1 MHNFQKPENALKRA
15 AELRAIGQSEEALQI
30 LHSAIGHRSFRIQG
44 WDMVQEQIM
53 MEYVALCIAQDKLRM
68 ARDGLHQYRLVAQH
82 ANATSL
88 GKVVVELLDHAEERL
103 RKIKAEVEADA
114 TKAEELERARI
125 AGGFDNEYGEAP
137 EEIMAF
143 TLQLEVR
150 DATARS
156 LQNVFRFLW
165 ETYKMI
171 LDIMRATPK
180 LEKVYHDTARK
191 AIQFCKDNGRLSEFK
206 RLCEV
211 LRAHNTFLMK
221 VKHKPEM
228 ECMLKPELHIETRIN
243 QLIAACDMSLWKE
256 AFNTV
261 EDLYML
267 GIRDYIAKTFQG
279 SVSVLG
285 QQREKLLKWL
295 AIFYEKLALI
305 FLVSDQH
312 LFHALAVLRY
322 VMHIRMYKKK
332 VAPEDVQYLCSKAV
346 LAVLAV
352 PTHTKSGPDGS
363 DLMSSSSASVYEM
376 QKRMASLLG
385 YNTIPTRDTL
395 HYALTMKNI
404 LPMADENTRKL
415 YDIVHGTG
423 AASMQLCKQV
433 LPLLKETEE
442 PASAVASVTP
452 SFAYKAERQVPNP
465 VVVKFFDKLSNYYP
479 NIKSVIYYKV
489 LNNIS
494 KVYATMTIDFFV
506 KTICPSEF
514 YSWNYAEKS
523 IADLVQRG
531 LCHIRLDYANGVLYF
546 NASKGTADSIA
557 AVRHH
562 LTNLGR
568 NLYYAMRVVD
578 PEQSKRSEDRHLQ
591 LVSIKNNIEK
601 ERAKL
606 MKRTSEIYQRRQEH
620 QEEMMRAEEERK
632 RQEIEQKLLEER
644 VEKER
649 RESTALFDVT
659 KHVSNNQRKKDEKM
673 RMKMETAQQMLEAI
687 RKLGGNQGA
696 KIVIKGKTLD
706 EINVDDVMDGFVD
719 FDDVEKA
726 QEELKLRERQEIAKQ
741 RRAEVKRLDHFVR
754 ALREH
759 QQELYADWQKRVL
772 EEDTKK
778 LLDIQQKREATWKED
793 TEAMR
798 IQKNALIEVIADKEK
813 WVNDTMAKRQEVYDA
828 AIKEQRARF
837 REIMVRD
844 KIRRACER
852 REYETR
858 KQREM
863 EEERIREEE
872 RLRREMEERRRR
884 EEEAER
890 QRKLSEIAEKQRAK
904 ELEIQRRLDE
914 QAARQTQSVAAP
926 EIRRAESRP
935 KPQVRDEP
943 EIWRSD
949 SRRADPSPQQPPS
962 FDSEKTRK
970 FKAFSQRHREPSTRQ
985 TEDTDSWRR

>member
-15 AELRAIGQSEEALQI
+15 AELRAVGQSEEALQT
-30 LHSAIGHRSFRIQG
+30 LHSAIGHRSFKLQG

-53 MEYVALCIAQDKLRM
+53 MEYVALCISQDKLRM

-103 RKIKAEVEADA
+103 RRFKADIAADA
-114 TKAEELERARI
+114 TKAENLEKTQISA
-125 AGGFDNEYGEAP
+125 GFDAEYGEAP

-150 DATARS
+150 DATARQ
-156 LQNVFRFLW
+156 LQNVYRFLW

-180 LEKVYHDTARK
+180 LERVYHDTARK
-191 AIQFCKDNGRLSEFK
+191 AIQFCKENGRLSEFK

-211 LRAHNTFLMK
+211 LRAHNAFLMK

-243 QLIAACDMSLWKE
+243 QLVAACDMSLWKE

-305 FLVSDQH
+305 FLVADLH

-332 VAPEDVQYLCSKAV
+332 VAPEDVQYMCSKAV
-346 LAVLAV
+346 MAVLAV
-352 PTHTKSGPDGS
+352 PEHSKNESETG
-363 DLMSSSSASVYEM
+363 DLMSSLSTSVYEM

-385 YNTIPTRDTL
+385 YNTIPTKESL

-404 LPMADENTRKL
+404 LPMADENTKKL
-415 YDIVHGTG
+415 YDLMQGKGTV
-423 AASMQLCKQV
+423 SMQLCKQV

-442 PASAVASVTP
+442 PASAATSTP
-452 SFAYKAERQVPNP
+452 TTNLLYKAERQVPNP

-479 NIKSVIYYKV
+479 MIKAVIYHKV
-489 LNNIS
+489 LNSIS
-494 KVYATMTIDFFV
+494 NVYATMTIDFFV
-506 KTICPSEF
+506 KAICPEEF
-514 YSWNYAEKS
+514 YPWNVAEKS

-531 LCHIRLDYANGVLYF
+531 LCHIRLDYSNGVLYF
-546 NASKGTADSIA
+546 NASKGTVDSIA

-568 NLYYAMRVVD
+568 NLYHAMRIID
-578 PEQSKRSEDRHLQ
+578 PNYTKNTEDRHLQ
-591 LVSIKNNIEK
+591 MLSMKNNIEK
-601 ERAKL
+601 ERQKL

-620 QEEMMRAEEERK
+620 QEEMLRAEEERK
-632 RQEIEQKLLEER
+632 RQEIEQKILEER
-644 VEKER
+644 AEKER
-649 RESTALFDVT
+649 REEVLRQME
-659 KHVSNNQRKKDEKM
+659 NQRKKDEKM
-673 RMKMETAQQMLEAI
+673 KMKMETAQQMLEAI
-687 RKLGGNQGA
+687 RKLGGGQA
-696 KIVIKGKTLD
+696 SKIVIKGKTLA
-706 EINVDDVMDGFVD
+706 EINVEDVMDGFVD

-726 QEELKLRERQEIAKQ
+726 QEELKLKERQEIAKQ
-741 RRAEVKRLDHFVR
+741 RRAEIKRLDHYVR

-759 QQELYADWQKRVL
+759 QQELYESWKKQVL

-778 LLDIQQKREATWKED
+778 LLEIQQKREAMWKAD
-793 TEAMR
+793 TE
-798 IQKNALIEVIADKEK
+798 ILKEQKNALIEAIPEKEK
-813 WVNDTMAKRQEVYDA
+813 WINDTMARRQAIYDA
-828 AIKEQRARF
+828 EIEEQRKRFTEILIKDKIQRAR
-837 REIMVRD
+837 
-844 KIRRACER
+844 ER
-852 REYETR
+852 RDYELR
-858 KQREM
+858 RQKEL

-872 RLRREMEERRRR
+872 RMRREMEEKRKQ

-890 QRKLSEIAEKQRAK
+890 KRKLMEIAEKQRAK

-914 QAARQTQSVAAP
+914 QAARKSRTLTTAPVP
-926 EIRRAESRP
+926 EIRRPEPRG
-935 KPQVRDEP
+935 KTQVSEEP
-943 EIWRSD
+943 EMWRSD
-949 SRRADPSPQQPPS
+949 SKKSDTTAKTGST
-962 FDSEKTRK
+962 FDSDKSRK
-970 FKAFSQRHREPSTRQ
+970 YKAFPQRTRESTAKQ
-985 TEDTDSWRR
+985 SDDYDSWRR

>member
-53 MEYVALCIAQDKLRM
+53 MEYVALCISQDKLRM

-82 ANATSL
+82 ANSTSL

-103 RKIKAEVEADA
+103 RRIKAEIAADA
-114 TKAEELERARI
+114 TKAEELERAKI
-125 AGGFDNEYGEAP
+125 SAGFDAEYGEAP

-150 DATARS
+150 DATARQ
-156 LQNVFRFLW
+156 LQNVYRFLW

-191 AIQFCKDNGRLSEFK
+191 AIQFCKENGRLSEFK

-243 QLIAACDMSLWKE
+243 QLVAACDMSLWKE

-305 FLVSDQH
+305 FLVADLP

-332 VAPEDVQYLCSKAV
+332 VSPEDVQYLCSKAV

-352 PTHTKSGPDGS
+352 PENNTIGTETN
-363 DLMSSSSASVYEM
+363 DLMSTLSTSVYEM
-376 QKRMASLLG
+376 QKRMAALMG
-385 YNTIPTRDTL
+385 YNTIPTRESL

-415 YDIVHGTG
+415 YELMQGKGTM
-423 AASMQLCKQV
+423 SMQLCKQV
-433 LPLLKETEE
+433 LPLFKETEE
-442 PASAVASVTP
+442 PAGASAAVTTD
-452 SFAYKAERQVPNP
+452 SLYKAERQVPNP

-479 NIKSVIYYKV
+479 RIKAVIYQKV

-494 KVYATMTIDFFV
+494 RVYATMTIDFFV
-506 KTICPSEF
+506 KTICPEEF
-514 YSWNYAEKS
+514 YPWNFAEKS
-523 IADLVQRG
+523 IADLVQNG
-531 LCHIRLDYANGVLYF
+531 QCHIRLDYANGVLYF
-546 NASKGTADSIA
+546 NSSKGTADSIA
-557 AVRHH
+557 AVRYH

-568 NLYYAMRVVD
+568 NLYYAMRAID
-578 PEQSKRSEDRHLQ
+578 PNRARRTEDRHLQ
-591 LVSIKNNIEK
+591 MVSMKNNIEK
-601 ERAKL
+601 ERVKL
-606 MKRTSEIYQRRQEH
+606 MKRTNEIYQRRQEH

-632 RQEIEQKLLEER
+632 RQEIEQKMMEER
-644 VEKER
+644 AEKER
-649 RESTALFDVT
+649 REEVLRQME
-659 KHVSNNQRKKDEKM
+659 NQRKKDEKM
-673 RMKMETAQQMLEAI
+673 KMKMETAQQMLEAI
-687 RKLGGNQGA
+687 KKLGGNQGS

-706 EINVDDVMDGFVD
+706 EINVEDVMDGFVD

-741 RRAEVKRLDHFVR
+741 RRAEIKRLDHYVR

-759 QQELYADWQKRVL
+759 QLEMYADWQKRVL

-778 LLDIQQKREATWKED
+778 LLEIQQKREAMWKED
-793 TEAMR
+793 TEAMKA
-798 IQKNALIEVIADKEK
+798 QKDALIEIIPEKER
-813 WVNDTMAKRQEVYDA
+813 WVNECMAKRQQVYDA
-828 AIKEQRARF
+828 DMEEQRTRFTQILVKDKIQRAR
-837 REIMVRD
+837 
-844 KIRRACER
+844 ER
-852 REYETR
+852 REYELR
-858 KQREM
+858 RQREM
-863 EEERIREEE
+863 EEERKREEE
-872 RLRREMEERRRR
+872 RIRREMEEKRKQ
-884 EEEAER
+884 EEEAEK
-890 QRKLSEIAEKQRAK
+890 QRKLMEIADKQRAK

-914 QAARQTQSVAAP
+914 QAARHTQSAAAP
-926 EIRRAESRP
+926 EIRRAESRS
-935 KPQVRDEP
+935 KPPTRNEP
-943 EIWRSD
+943 EIWRFD
-949 SRRADPSPQQPPS
+949 SRRGDASPQQGSS
-962 FDSEKTRK
+962 FEGDKSRK
-970 FKAFSQRHREPSTRQ
+970 FKAFPQRTREHSTRQ
-985 TEDTDSWRR
+985 VDDSDSWRR